1 MRQLRKRMDVIRAGH
16 GVASQQIRFDDLRLA
31 RICSLICVVAV
42 LLFARQAVADTPV
55 SNITSVVELQQELFK
70 QTNVLC
76 SFQLDGVVCATV
88 HERGFL
94 VLQDKTGTGL
104 LELPT
109 VDPALRAGDHVR
121 IAGTNC
127 LVSRNRF
134 GLRIRTPVVDN
145 DGLHPEL
152 LKTGTAFLHSGM
164 QPIHLE
170 WFNCL
175 YTSALKLEYAGPG
188 VPRQAV
194 SPAVLWRKPGGG
206 AKPESFLPGLDFAA
220 YNDSWSA
227 LPDFANLDPV
237 AKGVATNFSTAYS
250 SREEFTGLVFDGFI
264 NISNAGDYTFY
275 LASDDGSR
283 LEVGPSTISCSVVK
297 GSTRTVPRP
306 KTLEQA
312 EAGRGYP
319 SWVEIEGDVVFAAEN
334 QHSMEL
340 ELNERERRVPVTVVE
355 GAGLFSTNLLN
366 RHIRAQA
373 ICDLSTNTPE
383 RELVGLF
390 IPGAEQVKIYPPS
403 NLSIE
408 ASSPNN
414 VLTNCAEIRR
424 LKPDEANKR
433 IPVLVKGVVIATDP
447 LLSMVLEDSSGGVFV
462 HLNWSLRAPNSTDLP
477 DTIHTNAYTGFY
489 VHLPPH
495 PGIVFDTLPP
505 DGGSTPPAVGQM
517 WEIEGRTDPGDFS
530 PVIFA
535 SNATFLGQVAMPEPI
550 QPTWEQLMNGSLDA
564 EYVEIHGVVTSV
576 STNEMTLMLP
586 NGKVTIEGGTGPL
599 GTERPLP
606 GFPGLAPESLVGGLV
621 RIRGC
626 FTADWDFQTRHVVP
640 GRFYLF
646 PAVIDVEESAPANPF
661 SIPLSK
667 ASDLLSFNARASALQ
682 RIKVAGQVIHTRDG
696 EYFLLD
702 GQTGIR
708 VRAGQMPPLRPGD
721 LVEAVGFL
729 QAGGPSPI
737 LQEAQTRVLGRA
749 PFPEPV
755 PLTETNLLARG
766 HDSTLVQTEGTLLNN
781 TLAEDGRIMEL
792 QNGIYRFAAV
802 FKAHQSKVILDYA
815 IGTRLQLTGV
825 YVSEN
830 PGLAG
835 ASSYPFE
842 ILLNDTREVKVLQR
856 PAWWTVTRALAVA
869 GVLAGS
875 LAIAFIWI
883 HLLQRKV
890 EQRTKQLQTEIET
903 RQLAEQ
909 HRFMEQERIRVAR
922 DLHDELGAGLTEVGI
937 LGALAKNP
945 AVQPG
950 ERQQYLAQL
959 TESADTLVTSL
970 DEIVWAINPQY
981 DSLESLAGYYTLFA
995 QRFLNLAGIAC
1006 RLRVAESLT
1015 QHPLNSKLRHGIF
1028 LAFKEALNNVVR
1040 HSGATEVEIKIELVN
1055 DQLAISIRDNGKGL
1069 PANPAVGNDGLS
1081 GMNERLRQLGGEC
1094 RIESKTGRG
1103 TLVEFR
1109 LNLNGSA
1116 P

>member
-1 MRQLRKRMDVIRAGH
+1 MRRLRTRMDVIRAGH
-16 GVASQQIRFDDLRLA
+16 GVANKQIRAGNLRLTLKCWP
-31 RICSLICVVAV
+31 ICLAAI
-42 LLFARQAVADTPV
+42 LLSALNAMADPAIL
-55 SNITSVVELQQELFK
+55 NITSVVELQQELFK

-76 SFQLDGVVCATV
+76 SLRLDGVVCATV
-88 HERGFL
+88 RERGFL

-104 LELPT
+104 MELPN
-109 VDPALRAGDHVR
+109 VDPALRAGDRVQ

-134 GLRIRTPVVDN
+134 GIRIRTPVVDN
-145 DGLHPEL
+145 DGLHSATNDL
-152 LKTGTAFLHSGM
+152 SGTVFLNSGM

-175 YTSALKLEYAGPG
+175 YESALKLEYAGPG
-188 VPRQAV
+188 VPRQRVPNSA
-194 SPAVLWRKPGGG
+194 LWRKSAAG
-206 AKPESFLPGLDFAA
+206 APQETLLPGLDFAA
-220 YNDSWSA
+220 YDDSWSA

-237 AKGVATNFSTAYS
+237 ARGVATNFSTAYS
-250 SREEFTGLVFDGFI
+250 ARPEFTGLVFDGFI
-264 NISNAGDYTFY
+264 KIRDPGNYTFY
-275 LASDDGSR
+275 LTSDDGSR
-283 LEVGPSTISCSVVK
+283 LEVGPSTVSCSIVK
-297 GSTRTVPRP
+297 GTRAVPVS

-312 EAGRGYP
+312 EAGRDYH
-319 SWVEIEGDVVFAAEN
+319 SWVEMEGDVVFAAEN
-334 QHSMEL
+334 QHSVEL
-340 ELNERERRVPVTVVE
+340 ELIERGRRLPVTVVE
-355 GAGLFSTNLLN
+355 GAGLLSTNLLN
-366 RHIRAQA
+366 RHIRAQG
-373 ICDLSTNTPE
+373 ICDLARSE
-383 RELVGLF
+383 SVRELVGLF
-390 IPGAEQVKIYPPS
+390 IPGAEQMKIYPPA

-408 ASSPNN
+408 ASSANN
-414 VLTNCAEIRR
+414 VLTNCAQIRR
-424 LKPDEANKR
+424 LKPEEATKGLPTR
-433 IPVLVKGVVIATDP
+433 VKGVVIATDP
-447 LLSMVLEDSSGGVFV
+447 LLSIVLEDNSGGVFI
-462 HLNWSLRAPNSTDLP
+462 HLDWSLRAPNSTNMP

-489 VHLPPH
+489 VHLPPQ
-495 PGIVFDTLPP
+495 PGIVFETLPP
-505 DGGSTPPAVGQM
+505 DGSIPAAVGQM

-535 SNATFLGQVAMPEPI
+535 NKMTFLGQVAMPEPI

-564 EYVEIHGVVTSV
+564 EYVEIHGVVASV
-576 STNEMTLMLP
+576 STNEMTLLLP
-586 NGKVTIEGGTGPL
+586 NGKVTIEGSSGPL

-606 GFPGLAPESLVGGLV
+606 GFPGLPPESLVGSLV

-646 PAVIDVEESAPANPF
+646 PAVTEVEEPAPSNPF
-661 SIPLSK
+661 SLPLSR

-682 RIKVAGQVIHTRDG
+682 RIKVAGQIIHVRNG

-708 VRAGQMPPLRPGD
+708 VRAGQTPSLRAGD

-729 QAGGPSPI
+729 QAGGPSPV
-737 LQEAQTRVLGRA
+737 LQEAQTRFLGRA
-749 PFPEPV
+749 PLPEPV
-755 PLTETNLLARG
+755 QLVETNLLAPG
-766 HDSTLVQTEGTLLNN
+766 HDSTLVQTEATLLNN
-781 TLAEDGRIMEL
+781 TLVEDGRIMEL

-802 FKAHQSKVILDYA
+802 FKAHQSKMILNYA
-815 IGTRLQLTGV
+815 IGTRLQLAGV

-830 PGLAG
+830 PALAG
-835 ASSYPFE
+835 ATSYPFE

-869 GVLAGS
+869 AVLAGS

-883 HLLQRKV
+883 HMLQRKV
-890 EQRTKQLQTEIET
+890 EQRTKQLQKEIET

-909 HRFMEQERIRVAR
+909 YRFMEQERIRVAR

-945 AVQPG
+945 AVESG

-1006 RLRVAESLT
+1006 RLRVAESIT

-1040 HSGATEVEIKIELVN
+1040 HSGATEVEIKIEHVN

-1069 PANPAVGNDGLS
+1069 AANPSLGKDGLS
-1081 GMNERLRQLGGEC
+1081 GMSERLRQLGGEC
-1094 RIESKTGRG
+1094 RIESNSGRG

-1109 LNLNGSA
+1109 LNLNGSTS
-1116 P
+1116 

>member
-1 MRQLRKRMDVIRAGH
+1 
-16 GVASQQIRFDDLRLA
+16 
-31 RICSLICVVAV
+31 
-42 LLFARQAVADTPV
+42 
-55 SNITSVVELQQELFK
+55 
-70 QTNVLC
+70 
-76 SFQLDGVVCATV
+76 
-88 HERGFL
+88 
-94 VLQDKTGTGL
+94 
-104 LELPT
+104 
-109 VDPALRAGDHVR
+109 
-121 IAGTNC
+121 
-127 LVSRNRF
+127 VSRNRF
-134 GLRIRTPVVDN
+134 GVRIRTPVVDN
-145 DGLHPEL
+145 DGLHSATNDL
-152 LKTGTAFLHSGM
+152 NGTAFLNSGM
-164 QPIHLE
+164 QPIHVE

-175 YTSALKLEYAGPG
+175 YEAVLKLEYAGPG
-188 VPRQAV
+188 VSRQRV
-194 SPAVLWRKPGGG
+194 PDSVLWRNSAVSTPQ
-206 AKPESFLPGLDFAA
+206 ENFLPGLDFAA
-220 YNDSWSA
+220 YNDSWTA
-227 LPDFANLDPV
+227 LPDFANLEPV

-250 SREEFTGLVFDGFI
+250 ARAEFTGLVFDGFI
-264 NISNAGDYTFY
+264 KIRDAGNYTFY
-275 LASDDGSR
+275 LTSDDGSR
-283 LEVGPSTISCSVVK
+283 LEVGPSAVSCSIVK
-297 GSTRTVPRP
+297 GSTGAVPVS

-312 EAGRGYP
+312 EAGRDYH
-319 SWVEIEGDVVFAAEN
+319 SWVELEGDVVFVAEN

-340 ELNERERRVPVTVVE
+340 ELIERGRRVPVTVVE

-373 ICDLSTNTPE
+373 ICDLARNKSE

-390 IPGAEQVKIYPPS
+390 IPSAEEVKIYPPAD
-403 NLSIE
+403 LSIE
-408 ASSPNN
+408 ASSANN
-414 VLTNCAEIRR
+414 VLTNCAQIRR
-424 LKPDEANKR
+424 LRPEEANQGIPAR
-433 IPVLVKGVVIATDP
+433 IKGVVIATDP

-462 HLNWSLRAPNSTDLP
+462 HLNWSLKSPNSTAV
-477 DTIHTNAYTGFY
+477 DTIHTNASTGFY
-489 VHLPPH
+489 VHLVPP
-495 PGIVFDTLPP
+495 GLVFEPLPP
-505 DGGSTPPAVGQM
+505 DGSTPLAVGQM

-530 PVIFA
+530 PVVFA
-535 SNATFLGQVAMPEPI
+535 NKVKFLGQVAMPEPI

-564 EYVEIHGVVTSV
+564 EYVELRGVVASV
-576 STNEMTLMLP
+576 STNEMTLLLP
-586 NGKVTIEGGTGPL
+586 NGKVIIEGGSGPL

-606 GFPGLAPESLVGGLV
+606 GYPRLAPESLVGSLV

-646 PAVIDVEESAPANPF
+646 PAVTEVEEPARSNPF
-661 SIPLSK
+661 SIPLSR

-682 RIKVAGQVIHTRDG
+682 RIKVAGQIIHVRDG

-708 VRAGQMPPLRPGD
+708 VRASQMPTLRPGD

-729 QAGGPSPI
+729 QSGGPSAV
-737 LQEAQTRVLGRA
+737 LQEAQTRILGRA
-749 PFPEPV
+749 PLPEPV
-755 PLTETNLLARG
+755 ELVETNLLARG
-766 HDSTLVQTEGTLLNN
+766 HDSTLVQAEGTLLNN
-781 TLAEDGRIMEL
+781 TLVEDGRILEL
-792 QNGIYRFAAV
+792 QNGIYRFAVV
-802 FKAHQSKVILDYA
+802 FKAHQSRMILNYP

-830 PGLAG
+830 PALAG
-835 ASSYPFE
+835 ATSYPFE

-856 PAWWTVTRALAVA
+856 PAWWTVTRALVVA
-869 GVLAGS
+869 AVLAGS

-890 EQRTKQLQTEIET
+890 EQRTTQLQKEIET
-903 RQLAEQ
+903 RQVAEQ
-909 HRFMEQERIRVAR
+909 HRLMEQERIRVAR

-950 ERQQYLAQL
+950 ERQEYLSQL

-981 DSLESLAGYYTLFA
+981 DSIESLAGYYSLFA

-1006 RLRVAESLT
+1006 RLRVAESIT

-1040 HSGATEVEIKIELVN
+1040 HSGATEVEIKIEHVN

-1069 PANPAVGNDGLS
+1069 AANPALGKDGLS
-1081 GMNERLRQLGGEC
+1081 GMSERLRQLGGEC
-1094 RIESKTGRG
+1094 RIESNSGRG

-1109 LNLNGSA
+1109 LNLNGSTA
-1116 P
+1116 

>member
-1 MRQLRKRMDVIRAGH
+1 MDVIRAGH
-16 GVASQQIRFDDLRLA
+16 GVAGGPNQSRKLRRISNVWLFFLA
-31 RICSLICVVAV
+31 AILQLALRAPG
-42 LLFARQAVADTPV
+42 DTAN
-55 SNITSVVELQQELFK
+55 SNATSVVELQQELFY
-70 QTNVLC
+70 QTNIVR
-76 SFQLDGVVCATV
+76 SFHLDGVVCALV
-88 HERGFL
+88 RERGFL
-94 VLQDKTGTGL
+94 VLQDKTGAGL
-104 LELPT
+104 LELPAIDSAIG
-109 VDPALRAGDHVR
+109 VGDHVR

-134 GLRIRTPVVDN
+134 GIQIRTPVVDN
-145 DGLHPEL
+145 DGLHSNIVAS
-152 LKTGTAFLHSGM
+152 GSVFLNSGL
-164 QPIHLE
+164 QPVHLE

-175 YTSALKLEYAGPG
+175 YSSDLKLEYSGPG
-188 VPRQAV
+188 VPRQTV
-194 SPAVLWRKPGGG
+194 PASVLWRKSAAQEG
-206 AKPESFLPGLDFAA
+206 FQPGLDFAA

-227 LPDFANLDPV
+227 LPDFANLEPV
-237 AKGVATNFSTAYS
+237 AKGVATNFSVGYS
-250 SREEFTGLVFDGFI
+250 ARNELTGLVFDGFI
-264 NISNAGDYTFY
+264 KIRDPGNYSFF
-275 LASDDGSR
+275 LWSDDGSR
-283 LEVGPSTISCSVVK
+283 LEVGPPAVSCSLVK
-297 GSTRTVPRP
+297 GAARTAPIS

-312 EAGRGYP
+312 EAGRNYH
-319 SWVEIEGDVVFAAEN
+319 SWVDLEGDVVFAAEN

-340 ELNERERRVPVTVVE
+340 ELIERGRRVPVTVVE
-355 GAGLFSTNLLN
+355 GAGLSSTNLLN

-373 ICDLSTNTPE
+373 ICDLATNASE

-390 IPGAEQVKIYPPS
+390 IPDAEQMKIYPPAS
-403 NLSIE
+403 LSIE
-408 ASSPNN
+408 ASSANN

-424 LKPDEANKR
+424 LKPEEAGKG
-433 IPVLVKGVVIATDP
+433 IPVRVKGVVIATDP
-447 LLSMVLEDSSGGVFV
+447 LLSIVLEDSSGGVFV
-462 HLNWSLRAPNSTDLP
+462 HLNWWLRDPYSTNA

-495 PGIVFDTLPP
+495 PGIFFDTLPP
-505 DGGSTPPAVGQM
+505 DGGSTPYAVGQM

-535 SNATFLGQVAMPEPI
+535 KSATFLGQVAMPEPI

-564 EYVEIHGVVTSV
+564 EYVEIHGVVASV
-576 STNEMTLMLP
+576 STNEMTLLLP
-586 NGKVTIEGGTGPL
+586 NGKVTIEGGSGPL

-606 GFPGLAPESLVGGLV
+606 GFPGLASESLVGSLV

-646 PAVIDVEESAPANPF
+646 PAVIDVEEPAPANPF
-661 SIPLSK
+661 SIPLSR
-667 ASDLLSFNARASALQ
+667 ASELLSFNARASALQ
-682 RIKVAGQVIHTRDG
+682 RIKVAGQVIHVRDG

-708 VRAGQMPPLRPGD
+708 VRAGQIPSLRPGD

-729 QAGGPSPI
+729 QAGGPSPV
-737 LQEAQTRVLGRA
+737 LQEAQTRILGRA
-749 PFPEPV
+749 PLPDPV
-755 PLTETNLLARG
+755 SLVETNLLARG
-766 HDSTLVQTEGTLLNN
+766 NDSTLVTTEGTLINN
-781 TLAEDGRIMEL
+781 TLVEDGRIMEL

-802 FKAHQSKVILDYA
+802 LKAHQSRMILNYA

-830 PGLAG
+830 PALAG
-835 ASSYPFE
+835 AASYPFE

-869 GVLAGS
+869 AVLAGS

-890 EQRTKQLQTEIET
+890 EQRTKQLQKEIET

-909 HRFMEQERIRVAR
+909 HRLMEQERIRVAR

-981 DSLESLAGYYTLFA
+981 DSIESLAGYYSLFA

-1006 RLRVAESLT
+1006 RLRVAESIT

-1040 HSGATEVEIKIELVN
+1040 HSGATEVEIKIEHVN
-1055 DQLAISIRDNGKGL
+1055 DQLAILIRDNGKGL
-1069 PANPAVGNDGLS
+1069 AANPAPGNDGLS
-1081 GMNERLRQLGGEC
+1081 GMSERLRQLGGEC
-1094 RIESKTGRG
+1094 RIESNSGHG

-1109 LNLNGSA
+1109 LNLNGSTA
-1116 P
+1116 